1 MFLME
6 VPPMPLFPFAV
17 SARSAVGNARHQSLF
32 WEEVLATLGFMLA
45 ITTALV
51 VVFGTLPSARI
62 NLLTHAAFALLT
74 VALFGLE
81 VTTYQH
87 LFAKQSVRDE

>member
-1 MFLME
+1 
-6 VPPMPLFPFAV
+6 MPLFPFFA
-17 SARSAVGNARHQSLF
+17 SAPSAVGKARHQSLF

-51 VVFGTLPSARI
+51 VVFGTLPAARI
-62 NLLTHAAFALLT
+62 NPLTHVSFALLT

-87 LFAKQSVRDE
+87 LFARQLSGTDEDADHGF

>member
-1 MFLME
+1 
-6 VPPMPLFPFAV
+6 MPLFPFVV
-17 SARSAVGNARHQSLF
+17 SARSAVGKVRHQSLF

-51 VVFGTLPSARI
+51 VVFGTLPPARI

-74 VALFGLE
+74 VALFGLQ

-87 LFAKQSVRDE
+87 WFAKPVARDE